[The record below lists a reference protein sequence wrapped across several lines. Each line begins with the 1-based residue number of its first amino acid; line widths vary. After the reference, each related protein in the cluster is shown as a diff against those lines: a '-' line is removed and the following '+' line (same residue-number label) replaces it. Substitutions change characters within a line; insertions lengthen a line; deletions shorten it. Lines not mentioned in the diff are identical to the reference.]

1 MSVSSRRGGVYG
13 RDTLAF
19 PGPVVPMRSR
29 NRAESARR
37 AKRNK
42 IVYAPDAPEAKPERA
57 PPSARAR
64 AGAAATGA
72 DERAGRTACGDGRS
86 GGRCQNRGAERRRPD
101 AAVAGIRRLKKPS
114 ARSASKRRS
123 SAPADAGSREAR
135 PRRSGPG
142 PRNRLDAC
150 RVTRAPTPGRVA
162 RVIPRGRAPGPRD
175 ASNRA
180 VFSGAISNARTVI
193 AGRLVAASAWGMV
206 LCLRARAVR
215 LVLDLSAVDAR
226 ACVRVVRAALVVDR
240 LRAGSCDRRPPSRAT
255 VQKKRRKSGIFARF
269 SAQIS
274 PDHHRYFLDR
284 RRRVRARAET

>member
-37 AKRNK
+37 AKHNK

-86 GGRCQNRGAERRRPD
+86 GSRCQNRGAERRRPD
-101 AAVAGIRRLKKPS
+101 AAVAGIRRLKK
-114 ARSASKRRS
+114 AERSASKRRS

-135 PRRSGPG
+135 LSRSGPR
-142 PRNRLDAC
+142 PRTRLGAC
-150 RVTRAPTPGRVA
+150 RVARAPTPGRVA
-162 RVIPRGRAPGPRD
+162 RVIPRGRAPGPRG

-180 VFSGAISNARTVI
+180 VSSGAISNARTVI

-240 LRAGSCDRRPPSRAT
+240 LRAGSCDRRPPPRAT
-255 VQKKRRKSGIFARF
+255 LQKKRRKKWRF
-269 SAQIS
+269 PRFRAEIS
-274 PDHHRYFLDR
+274 PDHRRYF
-284 RRRVRARAET
+284 

>member
-1 MSVSSRRGGVYG
+1 VSVSSRRGGVYG

-37 AKRNK
+37 AKHNK

-150 RVTRAPTPGRVA
+150 RVTRAPTPRTRRA
-162 RVIPRGRAPGPRD
+162 RDPARPRPGSTRCVEPRGLLGCDLERAYRHRGATRRGERVGHG
-175 ASNRA
+175 ALLARS
-180 VFSGAISNARTVI
+180 SGAV
-193 AGRLVAASAWGMV
+193 
-206 LCLRARAVR
+206 
-215 LVLDLSAVDAR
+215 
-226 ACVRVVRAALVVDR
+226 
-240 LRAGSCDRRPPSRAT
+240 
-255 VQKKRRKSGIFARF
+255 
-269 SAQIS
+269 S
-274 PDHHRYFLDR
+274 P
-284 RRRVRARAET
+284 